1 MYLKQIRDLKYLVCR
16 LVLQVILC
24 VQIAQMFGTLMV
36 HSVQTSNQHSDLQI
50 PLEVPSLRTET
61 SKTFKVEDKTKP
73 LGYKFL
79 TRSSASRIHYQ
90 SLGKWLDIDNSIVSS
105 LDSRFD
111 YENKANDFKVYF
123 SNDLTKGLR
132 FVGAGIDFR
141 VEKIVVDDQV
151 LVQHGIVV
159 INENKIVYPDVLPSV
174 DLEFDVVPE
183 GIEKRII
190 LKSTEALNY
199 KFETIKFY
207 TSGGN
212 LLYQKNNQ
220 INFQNNSGVFLTK
233 SVTTDANGQVTEEN
247 VLLDRSVVSII
258 PNQSFLRSDQ
268 RVFPVVIDPGI
279 EVKNPTEDTFVS
291 STATTVQYTK
301 KPRVVGNYQETTV
314 VGSPWYMNSR
324 SFLKFSGPQG
334 GVVSAKLTVFHYGS
348 TGSSFTAGVYR
359 VNGDDFSESGTN
371 WSNQPGFGQ
380 KYSDIVF
387 PSYNSN
393 SIAVARSSGDISSLI
408 NTQLGSG
415 KVTIGLKSLNE
426 SEYKG
431 VVYCQKNTALAPC
444 KSQVT
449 SAVLEYESNYPPA
462 PPVSISPDNFS
473 DFLGNCDESA
483 RPIVG
488 TCRSAVNIG
497 FKIGNIQDGEHLS
510 GDPANHSYAKIVV
523 SNNNQNFLDLGGYEG
538 GQGYHGEKILTR
550 GIGDGSYYWGV
561 KLKDQYELESNLS
574 STKQFTVD
582 TVPPTVPVLNLP
594 EFSAGN
600 QIQFSINNSSD
611 NISSSNNIAYFIQV
625 ADTDTFQNIVFSG
638 WQNANT
644 LFQIPNLNGSQKY
657 FYRVKSRDRLTNN
670 FPYSGNVSDWSQV
683 AYSTQDD
690 TLPVISNVNLSKVR
704 FSPKKSASTEIS
716 FDFNEKNFA
725 SSSLDIE
732 DVKSG
737 KIVRSLKKC
746 SWDNIQ
752 SQVYLDS
759 CSVNNITKLDSNTE
773 HGRLKFVWDGLD
785 HVGNIAE
792 DGAYIIRIKVL
803 DKAGNIND
811 QSLTDAKQITI
822 LDSSGANIVIS
833 MPKNGSFTNKDTVE
847 ISGSVA
853 GLNQDNFQDKD
864 FTKLEIKSDLD
875 SSFRDITS
883 FVDQSNNFSISEK
896 VFEGENSF
904 QFRTTDLADNQI
916 DKIGQDKLFT
926 INKDID
932 SPKIIQIL
940 PQGLLNTGEQNKNP
954 KIEFSLNDEKFL
966 NSKEIGSGFY
976 IGINPAG
983 YDISLLRNI
992 KNDGNWQEL
1001 PLFRD
1006 GTNVTSGSPKL
1017 GGDLVCS
1024 ILNFENKVNCTLQI
1038 TNLIPDGKYR
1048 IYIKVRDRA
1057 GNYTCSQSASL
1068 YANLNPEISCKET
1081 GNFFTGKADLIENIQ
1096 TEFIVDTH
1104 TFVSNS
1110 LHMDNSTYSSSLLDF
1125 RGQGE
1130 IDSKLEIINYELDR
1144 RMEIALNTAN
1154 SDKLPA
1160 EYILSTGQKI
1170 ADIGINSSERIF
1182 TLENI
1187 EITCSKFSD
1196 IDQNPDTTE
1205 VEICDFF
1212 TKLRQKNNFSGS
1224 TPAVK
1229 PLSKSN
1235 TNTFKVVD
1243 QAGNTQSITKTLNID
1258 VYTLTL
1264 TSKLDIVYFSPN
1276 GDGRQDGINF
1286 ENSVGNMQNILDTVQ
1301 VKSYSLNIYSSL
1313 GSVVRQIT
1321 GQGSLPN
1328 LISFDGKN
1336 NDGKWLEDGNY
1347 KVVLEVVSTDNVN
1360 VKTSEIEVFARTSVA
1375 GSPVITSPK
1384 TGFVT
1389 TRGILNIQGQS
1400 QFGEGNFVKLCID
1413 DVSTT
1418 TIGCDFTEVAQIN
1431 EKSFF
1436 STIGLLPLSDGKTVG
1451 NYIIYGILVDKFG
1464 NQSSRS
1470 NEVSVVLDNGDIF
1483 KNAEIVA
1490 SFRELN
1496 SQQEIDDF
1504 LAGQLNINQ
1513 IKNLQ
1518 LRTLVKQNTEALDLD
1533 FAEYINMSELPN
1545 TASNGYGDIFHTD
1558 GHIATLNDESQTD
1571 RRLNPYL
1578 DSRVKKDHTPVYVK
1592 DLGYEKKCTQI
1603 ECSWFYNYPIP
1614 SWISGGKYE
1623 IRFRGYKG
1631 ESIQDISRSVA
1642 FDGRRTSAPKILLV
1656 QKESGDIMVS
1666 ASEFESKYYT
1676 NSKLIKIIGV
1686 ADPNSKV
1693 EMSYINKNDEVV
1705 LIPIINAESTGK
1717 FEISLELPDQ
1727 DFEYIF
1733 TTSSI
1738 LGESKTE
1745 NREKVSIVLDRSTPT
1760 LQYVRTAVPE
1770 KGLNPW
1776 VWTGDRVDFEVKI
1789 TKKIAKVEVV
1799 GMDTFTT
1806 NSLTSDNQIFRS
1818 SLNINQKEEGIYY
1831 PKIKLT
1837 DFAGNVGT
1845 YTNDKSDISSI
1856 FLSSSPFSSLGEN
1869 YPYSIN
1875 NRGNALDFRL
1885 FIDNTRPDTT
1895 QINTQNWGDNQN
1907 GILADGK
1914 KPELDRLITNYVLRG
1929 NTVLLEGYAE
1939 KNQRV
1944 TLNVLRKNQHVQT
1957 LSPLAVST
1965 ECNEQNTQFDKV
1977 TFDRV
1982 VVKFATLCKWSYLYT
1997 FDGNDSSPSGIP
2009 QAWYLFQ
2016 ASTLDLAGNQ
2026 SEYSKSVTI
2035 YQDNEAP
2042 KNTTILNIFS
2052 SSYNPIMNYPTN
2064 AITKDV
2070 DINLDIM
2077 AERQADISLRYGK
2090 TNHQMSQKI
2099 FRNSPFGQTRVNL
2112 SLGQPFTDESI
2123 GDNCMVMSKTRRIG
2137 TCSDGLYNIDM
2148 NLYDTAGNKSDIIS
2162 RVVERDTVAPI
2173 APELTLNKSGDI
2185 FGEFLNLDISGETET
2200 KARIKITTDFGF
2212 NFEKEGDLNN
2222 QGKLINNNLFGQMN
2236 CGHKDYLVRVVL
2248 IDRAGNISVET
2259 TRKISTGECAMCGYG
2274 GDGEFEKPLHND
2286 KAYIA
2291 FPFGYSKQYQS
2302 GNVFHMGVD
2311 YNGILEGEP
2320 VYPTAAGR
2328 VIKTVFK
2335 YTDFDK
2341 GLINERGILVDTA
2354 NYVMIDHGSG
2364 ITSFYLHLQH
2374 ENNPQIREGDWVNTN
2389 TVIGKVGNTGN
2400 STGAHLHFEVRKNNL
2415 AINPTIY
2422 LGKEKTNLT
2431 QTQFD
2436 KVCKKAGEGGKND
2449 VEDWRYNNKTV
2460 DDLGELVLRYEKNWF
2475 KNGGHLKS
2483 VSIPSPILTRVV
2495 KDEVPA
2501 RNESGDGKFMYS
2513 VYGVGITS
2521 KQTARIEIYDGNKLV
2536 ETKFEDIDTA
2546 KIFAYKNTLQLK
2558 DEDITNFE
2566 NNDRN
2571 GRFKFNIWRKFDYD
2585 TRLDGAR
2592 VFDTDE
2598 IYTRSRVEHKTSCF
2612 QGECQ
2617 VDGGD
2622 KFFGR
2627 NESSKSNKVRI
2638 DRNLEV
2644 IPKFGEGIEEGFNV
2658 HGGDDT
2664 GMLRLGNTRTMQLRL
2679 SSLDRGNTDKLY
2691 NLADDANVWVVS
2703 HGWNDDDSNFSQI
2716 ADDIKAQHPQDTVL
2730 LLNWSEGS
2738 NNGDIFDGGNCRAS
2752 TWIKSTAQGVFDKIT
2767 SVYKIKDYSK
2777 VKVVGH
2783 SLGSLVS
2790 TEISKSFG
2798 GKTSLLVALD
2808 PPSELSCFGEYEI
2821 DKGGE
2826 KRSDFAGNS
2835 QMSRSFV
2842 GRHSLAGNQELA
2854 KTADKSFWMEF
2865 DSVSANSKEHTWVVQ
2880 AWEKMNRSDFLE
2892 FNYLSASD
2900 LFIHSDWQRNNKGW
2914 GMYRIWGVHGWEGH
2928 NGVIEVGNPW
2938 KNGGKIQD
2946 GSVEWLWVEKDDQIK
2961 KIRKYKNNFF
2971 IYA

>member
-1 MYLKQIRDLKYLVCR
+1 MYLQRIRRLKYLVCG
-16 LVLQVILC
+16 LVLRAILC
-24 VQIAQMFGTLMV
+24 VQIAQIFGTLVV
-36 HSVQTSNQHSDLQI
+36 HSFQTSNQNSDLQI
-50 PLEVPSLRTET
+50 PVEVPSLRTET
-61 SKTFKVEDKTKP
+61 SKTFKVEDKTRP
-73 LGYKFL
+73 LGYKFI
-79 TRSSASRIHYQ
+79 TRSSTSRLHYQ
-90 SLGKWLDIDNSIVSS
+90 SLGKWLDIDNSIVYS
-105 LDSRFD
+105 LDSGFD

-123 SNDLTKGLR
+123 SSDLTKGLR

-183 GIEKRII
+183 GIEKKII

-199 KFETIKFY
+199 KFETVKFY
-207 TSGGN
+207 TSEGN
-212 LLYQKNNQ
+212 LLSQKNNQ

-233 SVTTDANGQVTEEN
+233 SVTTDANGQVIEEN
-247 VLLDRSVVSII
+247 VSLDKSVVSII
-258 PNQSFLRSDQ
+258 PNQSFLRSSQ

-279 EVKNPTEDTFVS
+279 EVKTPTEDTFVS

-324 SFLKFSGPQG
+324 SFLKFAGPQG

-348 TGSSFTAGVYR
+348 TGGSFTTGVYR
-359 VNGDDFSESGTN
+359 VSGDDFSESGTN

-380 KYSDIVF
+380 KYSDMVF

-393 SIAVARSSGDISSLI
+393 SIAVPRSSGDISALI
-408 NTQLGSG
+408 NAQLGSG
-415 KVTIGLKSLNE
+415 RVTIGLKSLNE
-426 SEYKG
+426 SQYKG

-444 KSQVT
+444 KSQAT

-462 PPVSISPDNFS
+462 TPVSISPDNFS
-473 DFLGNCDESA
+473 DLLGNCDESA
-483 RPIVG
+483 RPVIG
-488 TCRSAVNIG
+488 TCRSHLNIG
-497 FKIGNIQDGEHLS
+497 FKVGNIQDGEHLS
-510 GDPANHSYAKIVV
+510 GDPANYSYAKIAV
-523 SNNNQNFLDLGGYEG
+523 SGNNQNFVDLGGYEG
-538 GQGYHGEKILTR
+538 GQGYYGERILTR
-550 GIGDGSYYWGV
+550 GIGDGNYYWGA

-594 EFSAGN
+594 EFSIGN
-600 QIQFSINNSSD
+600 QIEFSINSSSD

-625 ADTDTFQNIVFSG
+625 SDTDIFQNIVFAG

-644 LFQIPNLNGSQKY
+644 LFQIPNLNGGQKY

-670 FPYSGNVSDWSQV
+670 SPYSGNVSDWSQV

-704 FSPKKSASTEIS
+704 FSPKISASTEVS
-716 FDFNEKNFA
+716 FDFDEKNFA
-725 SSSLDIE
+725 SSFLEIE
-732 DVKSG
+732 NAKSG

-752 SQVYLDS
+752 NQAYLDS
-759 CSVNNITKLDSNTE
+759 CSVNNLTKLNSNLE

-785 HVGNIAE
+785 DVGNIAE

-811 QSLTDAKQITI
+811 QALINAKQITI

-833 MPKNGSFTNKDTVE
+833 MPKNGSFTNKDIVE

-875 SSFRDITS
+875 SGFRDITS
-883 FVDQSNNFSISEK
+883 FVDKSNNFSTSEK

-904 QFRTTDLADNQI
+904 QLRTTDLADNQI
-916 DKIGQDKLFT
+916 DKIGQDKFFT

-940 PQGLLNTGEQNKNP
+940 PQGLLNIGEQNKNP

-966 NSKEIGSGFY
+966 NSKDIGSGFY
-976 IGINPAG
+976 TGINPAG
-983 YDISLLRNI
+983 YDISLLRDL

-1024 ILNFENKVNCTLQI
+1024 ILNPQTKVNCTLQI
-1038 TNLIPDGKYR
+1038 TNLVPDGKYR
-1048 IYIKVRDRA
+1048 IYLKVRDRA
-1057 GNYTCSQSASL
+1057 GNYTCSQSSSL
-1068 YANLNPEISCKET
+1068 YSRLNPDIKCKET
-1081 GNFFTGKADLIENIQ
+1081 GTFFTGKADLIENIQ
-1096 TEFIVDTH
+1096 TEFILDTH
-1104 TFVSNS
+1104 TFVSSS
-1110 LHMDNSTYSSSLLDF
+1110 LPVDNATYSASLLDF
-1125 RGQGE
+1125 KGQGE
-1130 IDSKLEIINYELDR
+1130 MDSKLEIINYELDR
-1144 RMEIALNTAN
+1144 RMEIYLNTTN

-1170 ADIGINSSERIF
+1170 ADTGLNSSERIF

-1187 EITCSKFSD
+1187 KITCGKFSD
-1196 IDQNPDTTE
+1196 IDQNPDTKE
-1205 VEICDFF
+1205 VEMCDFS
-1212 TKLRQKNNFSGS
+1212 TKLKQKNNFSGS
-1224 TPAVK
+1224 TTAVK
-1229 PLSKSN
+1229 PLYKSN
-1235 TNTFKVVD
+1235 NNTLKVTD

-1258 VYTLTL
+1258 VYSLTL
-1264 TSKLDIVYFSPN
+1264 TSKPDIVYFSPN

-1286 ENSVGNMQNILDTVQ
+1286 ENSVGNMQNTLDTVQ

-1313 GSVVRQIT
+1313 GNMVRQIT
-1321 GQGSLPN
+1321 EQGSLPS

-1347 KVVLEVVSTDNVN
+1347 KVVLEVFSSDNVN
-1360 VKTSEIEVFARTSVA
+1360 VKTSEAEVFARTSVA
-1375 GSPVITSPK
+1375 GSPIITSPK

-1389 TRGILNIQGQS
+1389 TRGILNIQGQAE
-1400 QFGEGNFVKLCID
+1400 FGEGNFVKVCID
-1413 DVSTT
+1413 DLSTS
-1418 TIGCDFTEVAQIN
+1418 TIGCDFTEVAKIN

-1436 STIGLLPLSDGKTVG
+1436 STIALLPLSDGKTVG

-1464 NQSSRS
+1464 SQSSRS
-1470 NEVSVVLDNGDIF
+1470 NEVAVVLDTSDIF
-1483 KNAEIVA
+1483 KNVEIVA

-1504 LAGQLNINQ
+1504 LAGKLNINQ

-1518 LRTLVKQNTEALDLD
+1518 LRTLVKQNTEALALD

-1545 TASNGYGDIFHTD
+1545 TASNGYGDIFHAD

-1578 DSRVKKDHTPVYVK
+1578 DIRVKKDHTPTPAK
-1592 DLGYEKKCTQI
+1592 DLGYEKKCTQT
-1603 ECSWFYNYPIP
+1603 ECSWFYNYPVP

-1642 FDGRRTSAPKILLV
+1642 FDGRRASAPKVLLV
-1656 QKESGDIMVS
+1656 QKESEGVMVS

-1693 EMSYINKNDEVV
+1693 EMSYINKNGEVV
-1705 LIPIINAESTGK
+1705 FIPALNAESTGK
-1717 FEISLELPDQ
+1717 FEISLELPDK

-1738 LGESKTE
+1738 LGESKVE
-1745 NREKVSIVLDRSTPT
+1745 NKEKVSIILDRSTPV
-1760 LQYVRTAVPE
+1760 LQYVQTAVPE

-1789 TKKIAKVEVV
+1789 TKKIAQVEVA
-1799 GMDTFTT
+1799 GMDTFIT
-1806 NSLTSDNQIFRS
+1806 NSFTSDNQIFRS

-1837 DFAGNVGT
+1837 DFAGNIGT

-1856 FLSSSPFSSLGEN
+1856 FLSSSPSSSLGKN
-1869 YPYSIN
+1869 YPYSTQH
-1875 NRGNALDFRL
+1875 RGKSLDFRL

-1895 QINTQNWGDNQN
+1895 QINTQNWSDNQN
-1907 GILADGK
+1907 GILADGN

-1944 TLNVLRKNQHVQT
+1944 TLNVLRKNQSIQS
-1957 LSPLAVST
+1957 LSQLAVST
-1965 ECNEQNTQFDKV
+1965 ECNEQNTQSDKV
-1977 TFDRV
+1977 TSDRL
-1982 VVKFATLCKWSYLYT
+1982 VVKFTTLCKWSYLYT
-1997 FDGNDSSPSGIP
+1997 FDDNGSSPLGIP
-2009 QAWYLFQ
+2009 QTWYLFQ
-2016 ASTLDLAGNQ
+2016 ASTFDLAGNQ

-2035 YQDNEAP
+2035 YQDDEAP
-2042 KNTTILNIFS
+2042 KNTAILNIFS
-2052 SSYNPIMNYPTN
+2052 SSYNPVINYPTK
-2064 AITKDV
+2064 AITKDIT
-2070 DINLDIM
+2070 INLDIIG
-2077 AERQADISLRYGK
+2077 ERQADISLKYGK
-2090 TNHQMSQKI
+2090 KSQQTSQKI

-2112 SLGQPFTDESI
+2112 SLGQPFTDESK
-2123 GDNCMVMSKTRRIG
+2123 GDNCMVMSKTRRVGI
-2137 TCSDGLYNIDM
+2137 CSDGLYNIDM
-2148 NLYDTAGNKSDIIS
+2148 NLYDTAGNKGDTII
-2162 RVVERDTVAPI
+2162 RVVERDTVAPV
-2173 APELTLNKSGDI
+2173 APQFTLNKSGDI
-2185 FGEFLNLDISGETET
+2185 FGEFLNLEISGEKEA

-2212 NFEKEGDLNN
+2212 NFEKEDNLNS
-2222 QGKLINNNLFGQMN
+2222 QGKLKNNNLFGQMK
-2236 CGHKDYLVRVVL
+2236 CGNKEYLVTVVL
-2248 IDRAGNISVET
+2248 TDRAGNVSTET
-2259 TRKISTGECAMCGYG
+2259 TKKMSTGECAMCGYG
-2274 GDGEFEKPLHND
+2274 GVRGDGEFEKPLHND
-2286 KAYIA
+2286 NAYIA
-2291 FPFGYSKQYQS
+2291 FPYGYSKQYQS
-2302 GNVFHMGVD
+2302 SNVFHRGVD

-2320 VYPTAAGR
+2320 VYPASAGR
-2328 VIKTVFK
+2328 VVKTVFK

-2341 GLINERGILVDTA
+2341 GLTNEKGMLVDTA
-2354 NYVMIDHGSG
+2354 NYVMINHGSG
-2364 ITSFYLHLQH
+2364 MTSLYLHLQY
-2374 ENNPQIREGDWVNTN
+2374 ENNSQIREGDWVDTN
-2389 TVIGKVGNTGN
+2389 TVIGRVGNTGN
-2400 STGAHLHFEVRKNNL
+2400 STGAHLHFELRKNNL
-2415 AINPTIY
+2415 AINPTKY

-2431 QTQFD
+2431 KTQFD
-2436 KVCKKAGEGGKND
+2436 KVCKKAGEGGKD
-2449 VEDWRYNNKTV
+2449 DIEEWRYDNKTV

-2501 RNESGDGKFMYS
+2501 KNESGDGKFMYS
-2513 VYGVGITS
+2513 VYGIGMTS
-2521 KQTARIEIYDGNKLV
+2521 KQRAKIEIYDGNKLL

-2546 KIFAYKNTLQLK
+2546 KIFAYKDTLQLK

-2571 GRFKFNIWRKFDYD
+2571 GRFKFNVWRKADYD
-2585 TRLDGAR
+2585 ARLDGAR

-2627 NESSKSNKVRI
+2627 NESSKSNRVRI

-2644 IPKFGEGIEEGFNV
+2644 IPKFGEGIEEGFDV

-2664 GMLRLGNTRTMQLRL
+2664 GMLRLGNTRSMQLRL
-2679 SSLDRGNTDKLY
+2679 SSADRGNTDKLY
-2691 NLADDANVWVVS
+2691 NLPVDANVWVVS

-2716 ADDIKAQHPQDTVL
+2716 ADDIKAQHPEDTVL

-2738 NNGDIFDGGNCRAS
+2738 NNGDPFDGGNCRAS

-2777 VKVVGH
+2777 VKLVGH
-2783 SLGSLVS
+2783 SLGSLMS
-2790 TEISKSFG
+2790 TEISKRFG

-2808 PPSELSCFGEYEI
+2808 PPSELSCFGKYEI

-2842 GRHSLAGNQELA
+2842 GRHSLAGNQDLA

-2865 DSVSANSKEHTWVVQ
+2865 DSVSTNSKEHAWVVQ
-2880 AWEKMNRSDFLE
+2880 TWEKMNRSDFLRSS
-2892 FNYLSASD
+2892 YLSASD
-2900 LFIHSDWQRNNKGW
+2900 FDIHSGWQRNNDISGVYGDW
-2914 GMYRIWGVHGWEGH
+2914 GGRGWEGH
-2928 NGVIEVGNPW
+2928 SGVIEVGNPW
-2938 KNGGKIQD
+2938 KNGEKIQD
-2946 GSVEWLWVEKDDQIK
+2946 GSVEWLWVKEDGQTKQIK
-2961 KIRKYKNNFF
+2961 KI
-2971 IYA
+2971 